1 MTFLSEI
8 TDYKNTIMNRVLEDQ
23 ELCKA
28 IFYTDQG
35 FLEQENIEDTSDLIH
50 KNIFPHRFIPN
61 IIEDAKTYIT
71 LSMTNYRLVNSSY
84 KSGLIAIYMFTH
96 RDLFKTDYGYS
107 RIDFILTKIEEL
119 MNNKRGLG
127 IGKLEF
133 AGLNEYV
140 VNEKFQGYVLS
151 YQPVDFN

>member
-61 IIEDAKTYIT
+61 ISEDAKTYIT
-71 LSMTNYRLVNSSY
+71 LSMTNYRLVKSSY

-107 RIDFILTKIEEL
+107 RMDFILTKIEEL

-151 YQPVDFN
+151 YQPMDFN